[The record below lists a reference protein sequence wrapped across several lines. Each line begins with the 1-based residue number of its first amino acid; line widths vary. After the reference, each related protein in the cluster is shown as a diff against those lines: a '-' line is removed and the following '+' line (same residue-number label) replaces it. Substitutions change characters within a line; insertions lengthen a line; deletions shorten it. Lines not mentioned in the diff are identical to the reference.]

1 MDYFRE
7 EIVVKKNR
15 GLDEALYFMSVVI
28 MVIMAIIAMM
38 VLQGMFSGGF
48 SIYTVVVFLI
58 SGGSA
63 VLLFLRRD
71 RLRTEFEYTF
81 TNGEMDF
88 AKVFNNQKRKNLG
101 TMRVKNVEAFGPV
114 NSSAFQRYI
123 SMPGIKREHWFLNRG
138 AELYYFYFVK
148 DGNKRVIIL
157 EPSSEMVDI
166 IKKFLQ
172 RGAWQA

>member
-1 MDYFRE
+1 MDHFRE
-7 EIVVKKNR
+7 EIVVKKGR
-15 GLDEALYFMSVVI
+15 GLDEALYFISAAVMVVMALFAVAMLQTLFVAFDLI
-28 MVIMAIIAMM
+28 TLAMVA
-38 VLQGMFSGGF
+38 V
-48 SIYTVVVFLI
+48 

-114 NSSAFQRYI
+114 SSPSFQRYI

-157 EPSSEMVDI
+157 EPTDEMVEM
-166 IKKFLQ
+166 IKKYLQ
-172 RGAWQA
+172 RGAYQA

>member
-1 MDYFRE
+1 MDHFME
-7 EIVVKKNR
+7 EIVVKKNK
-15 GLDEALYFMSVVI
+15 GLDEALYFTSAIVMVVMALIAVI
-28 MVIMAIIAMM
+28 MLQTLFVSFDLITLIIVA
-38 VLQGMFSGGF
+38 
-48 SIYTVVVFLI
+48 I

-88 AKVFNNQKRKNLG
+88 AKVYNNQKRKNLG

-114 NSSAFQRYI
+114 SSSSFQRYI
-123 SMPGIKREHWFLNRG
+123 TMPGIKREHWFLNRG

-148 DGNKRVIIL
+148 DANKRVIIL
-157 EPSSEMVDI
+157 EPSNEMVDM
-166 IKKFLQ
+166 IKKYLQ
-172 RGAWQA
+172 RGAYQA

>member
-1 MDYFRE
+1 MDHFME

-15 GLDEALYFMSVVI
+15 GLDEALYYLSVVV
-28 MVIMAIIAMM
+28 MVIMALIAVMTFQSIFAGFN
-38 VLQGMFSGGF
+38 LF
-48 SIYTVVVFLI
+48 SIIVFVI
-58 SGGSA
+58 SGGTA
-63 VLLFLRRD
+63 ALLFLKRD

-88 AKVFNNQKRKNLG
+88 AKVFNNQRRKSLG

-114 NSSAFQRYI
+114 NSPSFQRYI
-123 SMPGIKREHWFLNRG
+123 TMPGIKRDHWFLNRG

-148 DGNKRVIIL
+148 DGNKRVIVL
-157 EPSSEMVDI
+157 EPTNEMVET
-166 IKKFLQ
+166 IKKYLQ

>member
-1 MDYFRE
+1 MDHFKE

-15 GLDEALYFMSVVI
+15 GLDEALYYISAVVMVVMALLAVMQLQLLFAAFDLFSVIFV
-28 MVIMAIIAMM
+28 A
-38 VLQGMFSGGF
+38 
-48 SIYTVVVFLI
+48 VF
-58 SGGSA
+58 GGSA

-88 AKVFNNQKRKNLG
+88 AKVFNNQKRKSLG

-114 NSSAFQRYI
+114 SSSSFQRYI

-157 EPSSEMVDI
+157 EPSGEMVEM
-166 IKKFLQ
+166 IKKYLQ
-172 RGAWQA
+172 RGAYQA

>member
-1 MDYFRE
+1 MDHFKE
-7 EIVVKKNR
+7 EIVVKKTK
-15 GLDEALYFMSVVI
+15 GLDEALYFTSAIV
-28 MVIMAIIAMM
+28 MVIMALLAVIT
-38 VLQGMFSGGF
+38 LQALLVSFDV
-48 SIYTVVVFLI
+48 ITLAVVAI

-71 RLRTEFEYTF
+71 RLRTDFEYTF

-101 TMRVKNVEAFGPV
+101 TMRVKNVEAFGSV
-114 NSSAFQRYI
+114 SSSSFQRYI
-123 SMPGIKREHWFLNRG
+123 SMPGIKKEHWFLNRG

-157 EPSSEMVDI
+157 EPSEEMVDL
-166 IKKFLQ
+166 IKKYLQ
-172 RGAWQA
+172 RGAYQA

>member
-1 MDYFRE
+1 MDHFRE

-15 GLDEALYFMSVVI
+15 GLDEALYYLSVFVMVVMALIAVI
-28 MVIMAIIAMM
+28 TFQSIFAGFN
-38 VLQGMFSGGF
+38 LF
-48 SIYTVVVFLI
+48 SIIVFVI
-58 SGGSA
+58 SAGTA
-63 VLLFLRRD
+63 VLLFLKRD

-88 AKVFNNQKRKNLG
+88 AKVFNNQKRKSLG
-101 TMRVKNVEAFGPV
+101 TMRVKNVESFGPV
-114 NSSAFQRYI
+114 NSPAFQRYI
-123 SMPGIKREHWFLNRG
+123 TMPGIKREHWFLNRG

-157 EPSSEMVDI
+157 EPTDELVEM
-166 IKKFLQ
+166 IKKYLQ

>member
-1 MDYFRE
+1 MDHFRE
-7 EIVVKKNR
+7 EIVVKKGR
-15 GLDEALYFMSVVI
+15 GLDEALYFISAVV
-28 MVIMAIIAMM
+28 MVVMALFAVAMLQTLFVAFDLITLAM
-38 VLQGMFSGGF
+38 VA
-48 SIYTVVVFLI
+48 V

-114 NSSAFQRYI
+114 SSPSFQRYI

-157 EPSSEMVDI
+157 EPTDEMVEM
-166 IKKFLQ
+166 IKKYLQ
-172 RGAWQA
+172 RGAYQA